1 MTMDLFEGLSEA
13 KLFENGVFLQPDHDY
28 KIKVDRLLVKK
39 ARKGFNAFI
48 MEGTI
53 LSSTSDK
60 DPVGAKRSW
69 LQKMEPTE
77 TAWPALKGFFYALL
91 GYSFN
96 SDKEFLAANVDPQLK
111 ALANSAVQD
120 AGDKPQPFKGRTI
133 GVRTSGIITKAA
145 QKPFTRHDFYPT
157 DVKLGG

>member
-1 MTMDLFEGLSEA
+1 MSELFAGLSDA

-28 KIKVDRLLVKK
+28 KMKVERLLVKK

-48 MEGTI
+48 LEGTI

-60 DPVGAKRSW
+60 DPVGSKRSW
-69 LQKMEPTE
+69 LQKMEPEE
-77 TAWPALKGFFYALL
+77 TAWPAIKGFFYALL
-91 GYSFN
+91 GYN
-96 SDKEFLAANVDPQLK
+96 YAEDKAFLLANVDPQLN
-111 ALANSAVQD
+111 ALAKSAIED
-120 AGDKPQPFKGRTI
+120 SGPKPQPFKGRTV
-133 GVRTSGIITKAA
+133 GVRTTGTITKAA